1 MKYKPRIIRLT
12 IIFFIVAPMK
22 IFGLYYKPLFI
33 SFTLNFNMTNLLNFI
48 INVVSGKTM
57 ENVSHSNIKLVTI
70 KARKKYLVSEP
81 NYHRAKLFPINF

>member
-1 MKYKPRIIRLT
+1 
-12 IIFFIVAPMK
+12 
-22 IFGLYYKPLFI
+22 
-33 SFTLNFNMTNLLNFI
+33 MTNLLNFI

-81 NYHRAKLFPINF
+81 NYHRKKLFPINF

>member
-1 MKYKPRIIRLT
+1 
-12 IIFFIVAPMK
+12 
-22 IFGLYYKPLFI
+22 
-33 SFTLNFNMTNLLNFI
+33 MTNLLNFI

-81 NYHRAKLFPINF
+81 N